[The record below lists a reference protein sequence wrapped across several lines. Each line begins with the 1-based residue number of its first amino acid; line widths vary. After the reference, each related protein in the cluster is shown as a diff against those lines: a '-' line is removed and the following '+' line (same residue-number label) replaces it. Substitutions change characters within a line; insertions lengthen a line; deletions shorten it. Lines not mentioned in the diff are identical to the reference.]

1 MSGDGVDGGKPDA
14 GDGGESRKRHYR
26 LRALIIQLK
35 TAINPENVIIDVLFS
50 KSDNS
55 AIIA

>member
-1 MSGDGVDGGKPDA
+1 MVWMGGKV
-14 GDGGESRKRHYR
+14 DGGESRKRHYR
-26 LRALIIQLK
+26 LRAMIIQLK
-35 TAINPENVIIDVLFS
+35 TAINPENVIDVLFS